1 MDVVRRAVTPI
12 RVVAVRD
19 GRRLEKP
26 DVLATE
32 EPMEVRAHG
41 PGQQPVAV
49 AVTLRTPGHD
59 FDLAVGF
66 LHGEGL
72 LLPGEVAT
80 VCYCEQ
86 VEKADQAYNIVTVAL
101 RRPFVPPPAR
111 AFAATAACGVCGK
124 TSLDEVAARC
134 DPVAPGPVVDA
145 DLLARLPDR
154 LRAGQAVFE
163 RTGGLHGAG
172 LFSADGDV
180 LCVREDIG
188 RHNAVDKVVGWALL
202 AGRLPLSGTILVVS
216 GRLGFEIVQKAAMA
230 GIGLVGAVSAPSSLA
245 AATAERLGVTL
256 AGFIRGR
263 SMNLYTHP
271 GRVP

>member
-1 MDVVRRAVTPI
+1 VDVVRRPLTPI

-41 PGQQPVAV
+41 PAQQPAAV

-72 LLPGEVAT
+72 LLPGEVAM

-86 VEKADQAYNIVTVAL
+86 VEKADQAYNIVTVVL
-101 RRPFVPPPAR
+101 RRRFVPPPVR
-111 AFAATAACGVCGK
+111 AFTATAACGVCGK
-124 TSLDEVAARC
+124 ASLDEVAARC

-145 DLLARLPDR
+145 ELLARLPER

-172 LFSADGDV
+172 LFTADGEV
-180 LCVREDIG
+180 LCLREDIG

-245 AATAERLGVTL
+245 VATADRLGVTL
-256 AGFIRGR
+256 AGFMRGR

-271 GRVP
+271 ERVP